1 MDEGGSST
9 HLTFY
14 QGRFLPTSKVVLLG
28 FLYLYSTILLSMIFY
43 TKYKQGLDSHGW
55 LMEASIPLMVK
66 SIYIAGILFNVF
78 LGIRS
83 VQEKDILGIFAA
95 CSFIGFVS
103 FYLWG

>member
-9 HLTFY
+9 HLTY
-14 QGRFLPTSKVVLLG
+14 WRGRYLPISEVVFLG

-55 LMEASIPLMVK
+55 LMEASIPLIVK
-66 SIYIAGILFNVF
+66 SIFIAGILFNVF
-78 LGIRS
+78 LGIHS
-83 VQEKDILGIFAA
+83 VREKDFFGIFGA
-95 CSFIGFVS
+95 CAFVGYVS